1 MPLKKP
7 NLRPLSMSIERQ
19 NSSLMS
25 DTGSLALDNFVIG
38 RNGITQSPIQVG
50 EVSNLRLN
58 DLEMSR
64 QLGRGM
70 SSK

>member
-7 NLRPLSMSIERQ
+7 NLRPLSMSLEPEDSC
-19 NSSLMS
+19 NMLS

-50 EVSNLRLN
+50 F
-58 DLEMSR
+58 LE
-64 QLGRGM
+64 
-70 SSK
+70 